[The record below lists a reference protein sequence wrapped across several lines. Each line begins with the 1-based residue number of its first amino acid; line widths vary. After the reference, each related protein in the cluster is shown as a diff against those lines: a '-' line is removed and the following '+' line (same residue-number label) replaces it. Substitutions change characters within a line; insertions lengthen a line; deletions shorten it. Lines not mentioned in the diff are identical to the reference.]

1 VPFRGLSSRCPYPI
15 GDGAVLHQRRKE
27 ALKVQESSEPAGFSF
42 TGRRGWGTLR
52 KSQNLRRLYMKQ
64 ALRLAVAA
72 LCFSLLSLATAAA
85 QDQYTEGTVE
95 RVTLL
100 HILPG
105 HFNAFMADVKNNIKP
120 IWDAEKSAGL
130 IEGYQVFFNQT
141 KASIDDWDI
150 GISLTYKNMAA
161 LDGLGM
167 KVLDLRMKQYGDK
180 SKEQQVIDK
189 RVENGRQVASY
200 LIRNVT
206 MK

>member
-1 VPFRGLSSRCPYPI
+1 
-15 GDGAVLHQRRKE
+15 
-27 ALKVQESSEPAGFSF
+27 
-42 TGRRGWGTLR
+42 
-52 KSQNLRRLYMKQ
+52 MKQ

-72 LCFSLLSLATAAA
+72 LCFSLLSLATATA

-95 RVTLL
+95 RVNLV

-105 HFNAFMADVKNNIKP
+105 HFNAYMDDLKNNLRP
-120 IWDAEKSAGL
+120 TWEAEKSAGL

>member
-1 VPFRGLSSRCPYPI
+1 
-15 GDGAVLHQRRKE
+15 
-27 ALKVQESSEPAGFSF
+27 
-42 TGRRGWGTLR
+42 
-52 KSQNLRRLYMKQ
+52 MKQ
-64 ALRLAVAA
+64 AVRLT
-72 LCFSLLSLATAAA
+72 LGLLLLSVALLATGVA

-95 RVTLL
+95 RVTLV
-100 HILPG
+100 HIFPG
-105 HFNAFMADVKNNIKP
+105 HFNAFMDDVKNNIKP

>member
-1 VPFRGLSSRCPYPI
+1 
-15 GDGAVLHQRRKE
+15 
-27 ALKVQESSEPAGFSF
+27 
-42 TGRRGWGTLR
+42 
-52 KSQNLRRLYMKQ
+52 MKQ

-95 RVTLL
+95 RVTLV

-105 HFNAFMADVKNNIKP
+105 HFNTFMDDVKNNIKP
-120 IWDAEKSAGL
+120 IWDAEKIAGL
-130 IEGYQVFFNQT
+130 IEGYQVFFKQT

-200 LIRNVT
+200 LTREIT
-206 MK
+206 LK